1 MQGNKCK
8 ICRRAGVKL
17 FLRGERCFS
26 TKCAMIKRP
35 YPPGKRIKKRK
46 SLSEYGKELKE
57 KQKLKNWYNLS
68 EEQFS
73 KYVKKALGKR
83 GKVEDARTFLMKEL
97 ESRFDNVIF
106 KLGWASSRSQARQM
120 VSHQHFL
127 VNGKK
132 INIPSYRLKKGDK
145 ITIHPS
151 SMKLD
156 IFQKLPAAL
165 KKYQFPS
172 WLELNLEKLEGK
184 IKEEPLMDES
194 DFPAEISI
202 IFEYYSR

>member
-106 KLGWASSRSQARQM
+106 KLGWASSRSQAQQM

-132 INIPSYRLKKGDK
+132 V
-145 ITIHPS
+145 
-151 SMKLD
+151 
-156 IFQKLPAAL
+156 
-165 KKYQFPS
+165 
-172 WLELNLEKLEGK
+172 
-184 IKEEPLMDES
+184 
-194 DFPAEISI
+194 
-202 IFEYYSR
+202 